1 VWQAVTCVWCVVC
14 RLRCTRAQATMK
26 QWVRSERA
34 ENTPRGEARREV
46 QEEGSCLDDA
56 TVVLVAAVMA
66 WMIRPKPTALHSMV
80 SGTSSSPTGPQ
91 PRGRPRPA
99 HRHRLHRHKLRAAW
113 AMRESAGVTA
123 AGSSCDRG
131 VDVAP
136 AGRGGDVEGEV
147 AVVPDRSQPRL
158 PAPGEQHA
166 SRQQNRRGGA
176 FARADGERKLS
187 RAEAGA
193 PLGGH
198 VVGAGAGTDGAR
210 ARVHLQHV
218 HKSRAQRQGRPKAAR
233 AQRQGRP
240 KAARAAGV
248 AAGWAA
254 HTCGLMSLG
263 LEEVGDK
270 VDRGVDRLARA
281 LVPRRVHGDVCAWVL
296 CVRR

>member
-1 VWQAVTCVWCVVC
+1 
-14 RLRCTRAQATMK
+14 
-26 QWVRSERA
+26 
-34 ENTPRGEARREV
+34 
-46 QEEGSCLDDA
+46 
-56 TVVLVAAVMA
+56 
-66 WMIRPKPTALHSMV
+66 MIRPEPTALHSMV
-80 SGTSSSPTGPQ
+80 SGTSSAPTGPQ

-99 HRHRLHRHKLRAAW
+99 HRHRLHRHRLRAAW

-158 PAPGEQHA
+158 PAPGEQRA

-176 FARADGERKLS
+176 FARLS

-193 PLGGH
+193 PLGGR
-198 VVGAGAGTDGAR
+198 VVGAGVGADGAR

-218 HKSRAQRQGRPKAAR
+218 HRSRAL
-233 AQRQGRP
+233 RQGRP

-248 AAGWAA
+248 AVSRAG
-254 HTCGLMSLG
+254 HTCGSDGLVSLG
-263 LEEVGDK
+263 SK
-270 VDRGVDRLARA
+270 RLVTKLIAGWIVLPA
-281 LVPRRVHGDVCAWVL
+281 L
-296 CVRR
+296 

>member
-1 VWQAVTCVWCVVC
+1 
-14 RLRCTRAQATMK
+14 M
-26 QWVRSERA
+26 
-34 ENTPRGEARREV
+34 

-136 AGRGGDVEGEV
+136 AGRGGDVKGEV
-147 AVVPDRSQPRL
+147 AVVPDRSQLRL
-158 PAPGEQHA
+158 PAPGDQRA
-166 SRQQNRRGGA
+166 SRQQNRR
-176 FARADGERKLS
+176 RRVRTCEGERKLS

-198 VVGAGAGTDGAR
+198 VVGAGTGADGAR

-233 AQRQGRP
+233 A
-240 KAARAAGV
+240 AGV
-248 AAGWAA
+248 AAGRAG
-254 HTCGLMSLG
+254 HTCGWWVGVPG
-263 LEEVGDK
+263 LEEV
-270 VDRGVDRLARA
+270 
-281 LVPRRVHGDVCAWVL
+281 CASS
-296 CVRR
+296 